1 MQFRGYLKP
10 TQIYAHSIVS
20 GGSAHIE
27 IGIAIAGQ
35 VLGSIHFL
43 IDTGADVTV
52 IHPTDAARV
61 LRGDFF
67 ALDFLRDTHLVDA
80 SGVGGI
86 AKRVVRDAT
95 LHVESTEG
103 DPWQI
108 SLPILIAEPV
118 PRAPPDTGNWR
129 LPSLLGR
136 DFLRHFRLE
145 LIYGDAPQV
154 LLETL

>member
-27 IGIAIAGQ
+27 IDIAIAGQ
-35 VLGSIHFL
+35 MPGSIRFL

-52 IHPTDAARV
+52 IHPTDAARL
-61 LRGDFF
+61 LRGEFF
-67 ALDFLRDTHLVDA
+67 ALDFLRDTRLVDA
-80 SGVGGI
+80 SGIGGI

-95 LHVESTEG
+95 LHLESTEG
-103 DPWQI
+103 NHWRI
-108 SLPILIAEPV
+108 TLPILIAEPV
-118 PRAPPDTGNWR
+118 PRTSPNTGNWQ

-136 DFLRHFRLE
+136 DFLRHFRFE
-145 LIYGDAPQV
+145 LVYGDAPQV

>member
-27 IGIAIAGQ
+27 IDIAIAGRMP
-35 VLGSIHFL
+35 GSIRFL

-67 ALDFLRDTHLVDA
+67 ALDFLRDTRLVDA
-80 SGVGGI
+80 SGVGSI
-86 AKRVVRDAT
+86 AKRIVRDAN
-95 LHVESTEG
+95 LHLESTEG
-103 DPWQI
+103 DLWQI

-118 PRAPPDTGNWR
+118 PRTPPNAGNWQ

-145 LIYGDAPQV
+145 LIYGDVPQV